1 MKLMTLNKS
10 TCQSIYGT
18 DMRYA
23 MNSTV
28 PEGSH
33 FGVVD
38 AFEQK
43 EVLEFSVTY
52 KELVAK
58 EVSSF
63 R

>member
-1 MKLMTLNKS
+1 M
-10 TCQSIYGT
+10 Q
-18 DMRYA
+18 YA

-28 PEGSH
+28 QEGSH
-33 FGVVD
+33 FGVLD

-43 EVLEFSVTY
+43 EVLEFGVTY